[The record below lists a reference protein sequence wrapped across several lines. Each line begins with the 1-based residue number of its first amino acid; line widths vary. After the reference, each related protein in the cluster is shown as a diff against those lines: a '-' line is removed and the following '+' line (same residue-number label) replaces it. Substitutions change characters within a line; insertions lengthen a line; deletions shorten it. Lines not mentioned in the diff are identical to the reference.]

1 MGDIYI
7 YVLVGGWAY
16 PSEKWWTSSVGMM
29 NYSQYDGKV
38 IKAMFQTTNQWC
50 FKMELKKE
58 FRSAPQNSN
67 FELGKYR
74 IYREVSQAHMDHV
87 NVTCVHE
94 QTSDRCFQM
103 GPQLKPQKSP
113 KMVVEGTKYVALIS
127 GIWMWSRLKPSDS
140 IP

>member
-1 MGDIYI
+1 
-7 YVLVGGWAY
+7 
-16 PSEKWWTSSVGMM
+16 
-29 NYSQYDGKV
+29 
-38 IKAMFQTTNQWC
+38 
-50 FKMELKKE
+50 MELKKE

-127 GIWMWSRLKPSDS
+127 GIWM
-140 IP
+140 